1 MKVETLTPVERL
13 QLANQFAILEKLY
26 HPNGEHFAKN
36 RKILEDGYT
45 LLYEQVFPGDREEMS
60 LDDCP
65 VRL

>member
-1 MKVETLTPVERL
+1 MKVETHTPVERL

-45 LLYEQVFPGDREEMS
+45 LLYEQVFPGDR
-60 LDDCP
+60 
-65 VRL
+65 